1 MLTKRLRQIPN
12 ARHFRFALNLV
23 FTEQCLKSGGLR
35 CSLLNAALVLDGHQR
50 VKIRCLLVSF
60 PRFTPGQMCLS
71 RSFRW
76 HYMSCVHVDFTVY
89 GF

>member
-35 CSLLNAALVLDGHQR
+35 CSLLNAALGFKEEV
-50 VKIRCLLVSF
+50 VS
-60 PRFTPGQMCLS
+60 
-71 RSFRW
+71 
-76 HYMSCVHVDFTVY
+76 VDTTMGIQKF
-89 GF
+89 GFH

>member
-35 CSLLNAALVLDGHQR
+35 CSLLNAALGFSAGNIEFEDFR
-50 VKIRCLLVSF
+50 SWIMKRSYDLLTKS
-60 PRFTPGQMCLS
+60 
-71 RSFRW
+71 
-76 HYMSCVHVDFTVY
+76 
-89 GF
+89 

>member
-35 CSLLNAALVLDGHQR
+35 CSLLNAALVANEENAAKAEYLELKS
-50 VKIRCLLVSF
+50 VCFWLVFRTSI
-60 PRFTPGQMCLS
+60 LN
-71 RSFRW
+71 RS
-76 HYMSCVHVDFTVY
+76 
-89 GF
+89 GL